1 MSKLVVRFKIVFFG
15 ENTYAETLQNRW
27 GPNLSGWS
35 PRYESEFY
43 PAFTWRSMYTYI
55 VYIDTSIDSVLFRV
69 KGPSIQML
77 RF

>member
-15 ENTYAETLQNRW
+15 KNRYAETLQNRW

-35 PRYESEFY
+35 PRYEGEFY
-43 PAFTWRSMYTYI
+43 PAFTCRSMCTDI
-55 VYIDTSIDSVLFRV
+55 VYIDTSIDRVLFRV
-69 KGPSIQML
+69 KGPNIQML